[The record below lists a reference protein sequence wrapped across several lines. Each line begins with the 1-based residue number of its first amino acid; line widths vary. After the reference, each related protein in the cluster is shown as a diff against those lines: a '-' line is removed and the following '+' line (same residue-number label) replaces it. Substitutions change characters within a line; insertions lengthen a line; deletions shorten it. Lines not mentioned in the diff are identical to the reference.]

1 MVHTLVVYAPE
12 KSRCAVAAQRIGTLL
27 KKRKY
32 SVVIKEAASTSMPD
46 LAAADIILFGS
57 SVDSSR
63 PARTFLHPDYGEL
76 ARSLK
81 GVNLAGRVVGLFSE
95 EDKMLTTLAKALADT
110 GVAPDK
116 ENHLKLAETTG
127 ADPAALNRW
136 LGPLVKQLE
145 ILRER

>member
-1 MVHTLVVYAPE
+1 MVHTLVIYAPE
-12 KSRCAVAAQRIGTLL
+12 KSRSAEAAQRIGALL

-57 SVDSSR
+57 SVGNSR

-95 EDKMLTTLAKALADT
+95 EDRVFAALEKALGDT
-110 GVAPDK
+110 GVALGK
-116 ENHLKLAETTG
+116 ENHLTLAEAAG
-127 ADPAALNRW
+127 PNPAALDRW
-136 LGPLVKQLE
+136 LGPMIKQLE
-145 ILRER
+145 TLRER